1 MSGGINHAKQIVID
15 EAKCLADKLQN
26 GSAGCA
32 QTQGKA
38 IALLVKMVI
47 PMFSAE
53 FITVG
58 DCEECKEKRSNI
70 KTSKNLNSTKLK
82 VGPITIEGPI
92 TSALIVSLTPL
103 LCLGGVIFMAGKMQ
117 SWW

>member
-1 MSGGINHAKQIVID
+1 MAGGINHAKQIVID

-26 GSAGCA
+26 GSAGCV

-53 FITVG
+53 FVTV
-58 DCEECKEKRSNI
+58 EECKEKRSRL
-70 KTSKNLNSTKLK
+70 KTPQKPNSTKLK

-103 LCLGGVIFMAGKMQ
+103 ICLGGVIFMAGKMQ